1 MHWIFV
7 ISWRCCRYDRF
18 SFDITD
24 ALTAGN
30 SITHEV
36 IVRVFSPLDSA
47 HVPLGKQRLHV
58 PSKSIFYSASSGI
71 WQTVWLEQ
79 VRACPCVVPCRMS
92 CLLQLQL

>member
-58 PSKSIFYSASSGI
+58 HLLLSFLWDLAD
-71 WQTVWLEQ
+71 
-79 VRACPCVVPCRMS
+79 CVA
-92 CLLQLQL
+92 